1 MKKTNLFAILT
12 LAATP
17 AFLHAQVT
25 SYSDV
30 VGYSKENLP
39 AGQHFFSP
47 SFLKAPVYTGTG
59 TLSGNVV
66 SGISVSGGL
75 GLTTFTDRAN
85 FPTHYLEITSG
96 SYAGTYYDISS
107 NTATSVVLAETPNVA
122 AAGSVS
128 VVIRPHMTLGDVIK
142 ADSGIGEYSDSIAVY
157 GTTGDFTAYYFAGGV
172 VTADDFA
179 TEMSHVPVSPGKG
192 VGINTGASLDVT
204 TTGVVRKGDLKVPV
218 YAGAVNVVGAFN
230 PSSATKLTGLALAT
244 ELEAYS
250 DSVVLYNS
258 TGNLGLIA
266 IAYSDGADVTDDNF
280 NAYTS
285 VTSPSVSTKGSM
297 LINPGATKYITLPGA
312 VQ

>member
-1 MKKTNLFAILT
+1 MKFVVFNALVAGVCLLNSSLAQTVSTPIVGFA
-12 LAATP
+12 
-17 AFLHAQVT
+17 
-25 SYSDV
+25 
-30 VGYSKENLP
+30 KEQLP

-128 VVIRPHMTLGDVIK
+128 VVIRPHVTLGDVIT
-142 ADSGIGEYSDSIAVY
+142 ADSGIGEYSDSISVY
-157 GTTGDFTAYYFAGGV
+157 DNSGSFSSYYFAEGV
-172 VTADDFA
+172 VTGDDFA
-179 TEMSHVPVSPGKG
+179 TSMAHVPVPQGKG
-192 VGINTGASLDVT
+192 VGINTGSNLQVT
-204 TTGVVRKGDLKVPV
+204 TTGQVRQAPLRVAAYP
-218 YAGAVNVVGAFN
+218 GAVNVIGSAN
-230 PSSATKLTGLALAT
+230 PSSSTKLIDLSLGQ
-244 ELEAYS
+244 ELSAYS
-250 DSVVLYNS
+250 ESVTIYDTS
-258 TGNLGLIA
+258 GNLNLVA
-266 IAYSDGADVTDDNF
+266 IAYSDGSSPTDDNF
-280 NAYTS
+280 NPYS
-285 VTSPSVSTKGSM
+285 SSTSPSVATKGAMRVNVDS
-297 LINPGATKYITLPGA
+297 AKYITLPSP